1 MRRATTMELEFE
13 KQAKKSIEIK
23 LPDSDSHGEQM
34 KSIIEKLTTKPE
46 KKQQQKKKSI
56 QILKGN
62 QTRTRTNT
70 SGQRKKSVR
79 NLGEVQL
86 EPIYQ

>member
-1 MRRATTMELEFE
+1 MRRATTMELKFE
-13 KQAKKSIEIK
+13 KQAKKKSIEIK

-46 KKQQQKKKSI
+46 RKQQQTKKSI

-62 QTRTRTNT
+62 QTRTRTHQHERPKEEIGT
-70 SGQRKKSVR
+70 QSW
-79 NLGEVQL
+79 
-86 EPIYQ
+86 